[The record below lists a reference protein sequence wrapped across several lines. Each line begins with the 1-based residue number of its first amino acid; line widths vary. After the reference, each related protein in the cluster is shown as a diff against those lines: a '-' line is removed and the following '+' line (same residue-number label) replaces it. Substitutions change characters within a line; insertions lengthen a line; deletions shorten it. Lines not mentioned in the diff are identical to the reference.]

1 MHVTY
6 RTNGPDGT
14 GNLISLLVVE
24 SDERIDRQHI
34 AQRFTYRQFY
44 PALLKRCD
52 HALRRNVSNQ
62 RVLREGTATK
72 TTKSGI
78 KAPTARIV
86 CSEHFSFRVARCA
99 VQMHANVVSSGFF
112 RDRLHHAANQISVGN
127 SDGVSQRD

>member
-1 MHVTY
+1 EAMHASY

-24 SDERIDRQHI
+24 SNERVDRQQI
-34 AQRFTYRQFY
+34 PQRFTYRQFY

-78 KAPTARIV
+78 KAPTPCIV
-86 CSEHFSFRVARCA
+86 CSEHFSFRVARWA
-99 VQMHANVVSSGFF
+99 VGMH
-112 RDRLHHAANQISVGN
+112 
-127 SDGVSQRD
+127 